1 MRAGRLVELGA
12 CGSSGSGPC
21 PAVGSDTP
29 AAKILVAGTEPACTI
44 DQNRRTGHRGS
55 IAHPNVRPGQA
66 GGDASVSRRIIAE
79 GSPGQGAAVQPR
91 SRSMSIAW

>member
-1 MRAGRLVELGA
+1 MRVGRLVGLGA

-21 PAVGSDTP
+21 PAVGPDTP
-29 AAKILVAGTEPACTI
+29 MAKVLVAGTEPAWMI
-44 DQNRRTGHRGS
+44 DQNRRTGHRRS
-55 IAHPNVRPGQA
+55 IEHPSVRTGQA